1 MATLPAALLCLTAY
15 SCTPGLEDRGV
26 DPDRLDKTKRGDTE
40 EKSCRM
46 GRVCSEEGVSTAVQT
61 AG

>member
-1 MATLPAALLCLTAY
+1 M
-15 SCTPGLEDRGV
+15 
-26 DPDRLDKTKRGDTE
+26 DPDRLDKTKRGDVE
-40 EKSCRM
+40 EKACRM